1 MRIEHAGAA
10 VTVSGS
16 MQLALLF
23 RLAADAGTA
32 VSYRALAEDLWPID
46 TPENPRGALQSI
58 VSRLRTQLPA
68 ASIESTTGGYRL
80 ALARA
85 DVDAL
90 VFQDLVAAAVA
101 APDPADT
108 VRLASAALALWRG
121 EPWLPTPDF
130 DWFARD
136 LLADR
141 TTALELGGRM
151 PGAIPAGVDAALAP
165 VPPASSGAGV
175 HGDVPER
182 VPARS
187 AGRAPVSDASVPD
200 AAPAS
205 AAPAAPRAA
214 APRAAA
220 TPAAAPLPLIP
231 TPLTPLIGRDAE
243 LVSVAAQLAANRLV
257 TIVGPGGAGKTRL
270 AIEAARAHTAGSASA
285 SAAASASGPGP
296 TALVVELAP
305 VSAPDIWPAILAATG
320 RDLRS
325 AENQPD
331 TTPTRDRV
339 RQALTGRPTL
349 LVLDNTEHLL
359 DVAAEAAITLLSAL
373 PELRILVTSR
383 EPLGAPGEA
392 FVTLGPLAHPDAAR
406 LAGELASD
414 PGRLREFPAIDL
426 FRQRARAARG
436 AELDPAEL
444 AVAARVCLHLDG
456 LPLALELAAAKLRTM
471 TVDEVLAGLE
481 DRFAL
486 LSGPGRGALPR
497 HQTLRAAID
506 WSWSLLDDDERRALT
521 LLAVFPAGL
530 AVVDARAAVSG
541 SATDSASAASDALA
555 LPAPAV
561 FDALVDKS
569 LVQRARGRFRTL
581 ETIREYG
588 LAHLVDEG
596 RERAARDAQAAFAL
610 DAAAAHDSLLRGPR
624 ILETIAWFDAEHDNL
639 IGALRHLVATE
650 QAEAA
655 VELLGA
661 CSWYWMMR
669 DRNAEAAEWMTSVAP
684 LAARVEG
691 ELATIVAAAG
701 RVIEVFLKLGPTE
714 EPDVIAALLGALGP
728 AAELRPHAGQSPVV
742 QVVASF
748 ILMLSRI
755 EPGSE
760 WRTELRG
767 IDGDELGLDPW
778 PTALLLVVDA
788 SLAHNRGDVDQ
799 LGRVTERALGM
810 LSEIGDLWSIAVAQ
824 QMRAEWLA
832 LVGRLDEALEVTD
845 ASTENLRRITS
856 EADLAQQQDLA
867 VRILARQGRLDEARV
882 RAEQVLDET
891 LAGGVRRAITQAAAS
906 ATIAAAQQGDA
917 VAAAAFA
924 AHLDDESDETLAPFA
939 QLAAAKSVAR
949 THLTLLQGD
958 VAAADDHARAALRS
972 ALDSRD
978 LPVIAQ
984 TAVAVARVCLA
995 RGDAELASRLLLAAD
1010 AARGIPDE
1018 LDPWVREVRAAL
1030 RERGLEPPA
1039 GALADPADP
1048 AAASAA
1054 AVDPAA
1060 LRAAAARE
1068 LTCLPEL
1075 LAP

>member
-1 MRIEHAGAA
+1 MKITVLGGWRIEHAGAA
-10 VTVSGS
+10 VAVSGA

-101 APDPADT
+101 TPDPADT

-121 EPWLPTPDF
+121 EPWLPSPDF

-151 PGAIPAGVDAALAP
+151 PGAIPAEVDAARESGSSVTAAAPTAP
-165 VPPASSGAGV
+165 VAQTASSRPA
-175 HGDVPER
+175 DQPE
-182 VPARS
+182 PLPPS
-187 AGRAPVSDASVPD
+187 SD
-200 AAPAS
+200 
-205 AAPAAPRAA
+205 APAA
-214 APRAAA
+214 
-220 TPAAAPLPLIP
+220 TPPAHPFPLIP
-231 TPLTPLIGRDAE
+231 VPLTPLVGRAAE
-243 LVSVAAQLAANRLV
+243 LVNVAAQLDANRLV
-257 TIVGPGGAGKTRL
+257 TILGPGGAGKTRL
-270 AIEAARAHTAGSASA
+270 AIEAARARV
-285 SAAASASGPGP
+285 AATGEP
-296 TALVVELAP
+296 ALVVELAS
-305 VSAPDIWPAILAATG
+305 VAAAEIWSAVLAATG
-320 RDLRS
+320 RELRN

-331 TTPTRDRV
+331 TTPPRERA
-339 RQALTGRPTL
+339 RQALAGRRAL

-359 DVAAEAAITLLSAL
+359 DAAAEVAITLLSAL
-373 PELRILVTSR
+373 PELRILATSR

-392 FVTLGPLAHPDAAR
+392 FVSLGPLAHPDAAR
-406 LAGELASD
+406 LDGGLASD
-414 PGRLREFPAIDL
+414 AERLRAFPAIDL

-436 AELDPAEL
+436 VDLDDAEL
-444 AVAARVCLHLDG
+444 AVAARICLHLDG
-456 LPLALELAAAKLRTM
+456 LPLALELAAAKLRTL
-471 TVDEVLAGLE
+471 TVDEVLVGLE

-486 LSGPGRGALPR
+486 LAGPGRGTLPR

-506 WSWSLLDDDERRALT
+506 WSWSLLDESERTALSV
-521 LLAVFPAGL
+521 LAVFPAGL
-530 AVVDARAAVSG
+530 AVVDARAVSSTRAASPTSTASAVG
-541 SATDSASAASDALA
+541 SATDAGAPVSAAPAPPAPATSAAAPTAAPASPIAALGI
-555 LPAPAV
+555 PDPAV

-588 LAHLVDEG
+588 LAHLIDAG
-596 RERAARDAQAAFAL
+596 REREARDAQAVFAL
-610 DAAAAHDSLLRGPR
+610 GAAAAHDVLLRGPR

-650 QAEAA
+650 QADAA

-691 ELATIVAAAG
+691 ELATVVAAAG
-701 RVIEVFLKLGPTE
+701 RVIEVFLRLGPTE

-728 AAELRPHAGQSPVV
+728 SAELRPHAGQAPVV

-755 EPGSE
+755 EPGSD

-767 IDGDELGLDPW
+767 VDGAELGLDPW

-788 SLAHNRGDVDQ
+788 SLAHNRGDVEQ

-867 VRILARQGRLDEARV
+867 VRILARQGKPDAARA

-891 LAGGVRRAITQAAAS
+891 LSSGVRRAITQAAAS

-924 AHLDDESDETLAPFA
+924 AHLDESDETLAPFA

-949 THLTLLQGD
+949 THLALLQGD
-958 VAAADDHARAALRS
+958 VAAADEQARDALRS
-972 ALDSRD
+972 ALDSHD

-995 RGDAELASRLLLAAD
+995 RGDAELAARLLLAAD

-1018 LDPWVREVRAAL
+1018 LDPWVREVRAGL
-1030 RERGLEPPA
+1030 RERGIAPPGDVA
-1039 GALADPADP
+1039 GD
-1048 AAASAA
+1048 
-1054 AVDPAA
+1054 

-1068 LTCLPEL
+1068 LTRLPEL